1 MAAHYHQSHAEA
13 LTRIELP
20 LTPAKPV
27 SVRQAEP
34 VNVDK
39 VAAEF
44 LPATPPPTDQNRPVK
59 PSGGTAA
66 RPLTA
71 IHARAAKKAR

>member
-1 MAAHYHQSHAEA
+1 MAAHYHQAHAAA
-13 LTRIELP
+13 LQRGEP
-20 LTPAKPV
+20 SPTPSKTPPAPPT
-27 SVRQAEP
+27 EP

-39 VAAEF
+39 VTEA
-44 LPATPPPTDQNRPVK
+44 LTPSTSSLSDKTRLTT
-59 PSGGTAA
+59 GGE